1 MAKTAELKVRIEEL
15 EEELRRSKAREKELK
30 AELIEARD
38 LLDRQADTVQSVHD
52 LHQGWIDALQMVQS
66 EDGTWSMSLAFKD
79 QIEAHSKLVARWNR
93 LVDRWNRE
101 VAPQSVGRPLQA
113 SDAQV
118 KEVKKLRKKVAE
130 GRQLARANGKPT
142 VLFLARTHLGAGGES
157 ARIALRE
164 CFGGPDFA
172 ALSGVVLADSW
183 KLYVTSWHAGTN
195 PDVPL
200 TDKESQE
207 LDAWYGRK

>member
-38 LLDRQADTVQSVHD
+38 LLGRQADTVESVHD

-79 QIEAHSKLVARWNR
+79 QIEAHSKLVVRWNR

-101 VAPQSVGRPLQA
+101 VAPQPVGRPLQA

-118 KEVKKLRKKVAE
+118 KKVKKLRKKGRSLRGIVMDTGLSMSTVRTITSRDTEAAQKEKAKRKRELGRLRAAE
-130 GRQLARANGKPT
+130 YRGRVRQLNILAKRTPA
-142 VLFLARTHLGAGGES
+142 VLDDLKELTKAAKGLAES
-157 ARIALRE
+157 
-164 CFGGPDFA
+164 
-172 ALSGVVLADSW
+172 
-183 KLYVTSWHAGTN
+183 
-195 PDVPL
+195 
-200 TDKESQE
+200 
-207 LDAWYGRK
+207 